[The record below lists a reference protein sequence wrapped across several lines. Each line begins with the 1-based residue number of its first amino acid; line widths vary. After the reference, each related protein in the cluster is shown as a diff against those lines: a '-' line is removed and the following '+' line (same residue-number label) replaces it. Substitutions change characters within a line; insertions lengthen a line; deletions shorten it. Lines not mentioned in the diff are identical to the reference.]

1 MAYQEEEQVFELHS
15 FSDNLKMQQLEKFKT
30 FVFYFDDLDS
40 TKYQKITEFG
50 AKIKKNLS
58 LEITHFIS
66 NQNEIIE
73 FTRVMNKLVWSEE
86 KLVTVL
92 NKLEIIREQNKE
104 NRMKLAPPIK
114 RDPRVDPLKESRKSN
129 KLLQLLSMEK
139 TGGTRKEFT
148 LPFIQIL
155 ETSNQYKPIL
165 EYQGKLQSSII
176 YSRKDKP
183 SAFSLEKQINLKESI
198 SSKTNSTVN
207 SCMTTSTAK
216 SVKRK
221 TVGGYCEN
229 CNVKYSCLK
238 KHLESFKHQKLTKS
252 NLFQSVDVFIS
263 KLNQNRKNLEKKS
276 IENIDFKEMDG
287 LNSFKERES
296 MDILEQKKLQTMVG
310 KETVDFVMSE
320 TLDNGEKM
328 VRVNVNDKN
337 LDIPMVSEIIGG
349 QDNTEM
355 DKMIGESNTEDC
367 LNNSEKGE
375 ESNLAEAVMD
385 KDMEIVYS
393 DIKKHDSV
401 GKTSGSKDNTHEEL
415 FQSQDTP
422 EKQQEI
428 QSTDIPIFN
437 KDATVDEKNEEI
449 LPIEVKCEKLKEK
462 GFVIKIPNIRYV
474 PRTLESKTTET
485 KTLDQDEFKEC
496 QQEIKD
502 EVVGK
507 LEADRVVNKE
517 VTNKADIEHTIVPG
531 FEEGNSVENSSAI
544 EIIVET
550 QTECEERKLDC
561 DTDQAH
567 MNDCQVQSTCDIVE
581 NDGQDLNITSFKS
594 TFDNMTDCLTSYFTA
609 GKDVDMQ
616 STKSQSEMDIEILQ
630 HSSVGLEDGEL
641 IEELEEGELF
651 EKDLKCES
659 IQQLESV
666 GKQIDTIPNEEKVKI
681 DRKDANVD
689 IQENVANSSVLYHVI
704 DDDQVASE
712 KQELPGQSADQCKNI
727 EYVESFDDALVYNQN
742 NAELPSYT
750 STASQFPQFS
760 FDLPNEVFIDDTAKA
775 APRVLFPESI
785 NYFETETFKAS
796 TEYKQ
801 DLSDKTI
808 DDIIDSGIELL
819 KYGKSITNT
828 QTTQY
833 GRCELVYNSPAKD
846 NIIFG
851 RNDSNQKKSK
861 DTNTCELLGFTTP
874 TKHSRQ
880 SSDSGD
886 SDSLVKYTSSN
897 IRNNCKN
904 DQNGVQIVS
913 DVDRNSAYPQKKFDS
928 TDRLLQELGLTGDSS
943 LSQLSSEDM
952 DFFQIDD
959 LQNEQGAGN
968 LASSYDLSSSFKD
981 LDVFPEKPSIYASTK
996 YDSPQRK
1003 NDNPLVYSTFSSP
1016 TKSENPL
1023 IGSSMQ
1029 SGPIR
1034 QELISIDIPSHEY
1047 ESAREQQYIPNPYHR
1062 SNSKYSTHV
1071 FRMERNTQ
1079 RYSPYFN
1086 RYNSPKSERVVDL
1099 DINGVPLV
1107 RPVRKTRNK

>member
-1 MAYQEEEQVFELHS
+1 
-15 FSDNLKMQQLEKFKT
+15 MQQLEKFKT

-73 FTRVMNKLVWSEE
+73 FARVMNKLVW
-86 KLVTVL
+86 KLATVL

-104 NRMKLAPPIK
+104 NRMKLVPPIK

-263 KLNQNRKNLEKKS
+263 KLNQNRKSLEKKS
-276 IENIDFKEMDG
+276 IENIGFKEMNG
-287 LNSFKERES
+287 LNSFKEREL
-296 MDILEQKKLQTMVG
+296 MDILEQKEVQTMEG

-328 VRVNVNDKN
+328 DRVDANDKN
-337 LDIPMVSEIIGG
+337 LDIPMVSEINGG
-349 QDNTEM
+349 QENTAM
-355 DKMIGESNTEDC
+355 GKMIEESNTEAC
-367 LNNSEKGE
+367 LNNNEKVE
-375 ESNLAEAVMD
+375 ESNLTEAVVD
-385 KDMEIVYS
+385 KDMEIVYTS
-393 DIKKHDSV
+393 DIQKHDSV
-401 GKTSGSKDNTHEEL
+401 GETSGSKDNTHEEL
-415 FQSQDTP
+415 FKPQDTL

-428 QSTDIPIFN
+428 QSTIFN
-437 KDATVDEKNEEI
+437 KDATVDEKKEEI

-462 GFVIKIPNIRYV
+462 GFVIKIPNIHYV
-474 PRTLESKTTET
+474 PRTLESKNTET
-485 KTLDQDEFKEC
+485 KTPDQDEFKEC
-496 QQEIKD
+496 QQEIKN

-507 LEADRVVNKE
+507 LEADQVVNKE
-517 VTNKADIEHTIVPG
+517 VPNKADIEHPIIPG
-531 FEEGNSVENSSAI
+531 FEEGEKSSAI
-544 EIIVET
+544 EIIVENL
-550 QTECEERKLDC
+550 TE
-561 DTDQAH
+561 AH

-581 NDGQDLNITSFKS
+581 NDGQDLNIASFKS
-594 TFDNMTDCLTSYFTA
+594 TLDNMTDCLTSYFTA

-630 HSSVGLEDGEL
+630 HSSVELEDGEL

-659 IQQLESV
+659 IEQLENV
-666 GKQIDTIPNEEKVKI
+666 EKQLDAFRNKEIVKL

-689 IQENVANSSVLYHVI
+689 IQENIANPSVLYHVI
-704 DDDQVASE
+704 DNDQATSE
-712 KQELPGQSADQCKNI
+712 KQELSSQSADQCKNI

-742 NAELPSYT
+742 NAESPSYT
-750 STASQFPQFS
+750 STTSQFPQFS
-760 FDLPNEVFIDDTAKA
+760 FHMPNEMFIDDTAKA
-775 APRVLFPESI
+775 APRVLFPEST

-796 TEYKQ
+796 TEYIQ

-828 QTTQY
+828 QITQY

-846 NIIFG
+846 NI
-851 RNDSNQKKSK
+851 RNDSNQKKTK

-874 TKHSRQ
+874 TKHSLQ

-897 IRNNCKN
+897 IRNNYKN

-913 DVDRNSAYPQKKFDS
+913 DVDRSSAYPQKKFDS

-952 DFFQIDD
+952 DFFKIDD

-1023 IGSSMQ
+1023 IGSSVQ

-1034 QELISIDIPSHEY
+1034 QELVSTDIPSHEY

-1086 RYNSPKSERVVDL
+1086 RYNSPKSERSVDL

-1107 RPVRKTRNK
+1107 RPARKTRNK